1 MSEIRVTSVVGENG
15 GDRVGL
21 TTGLTVGPLT
31 GTTGIGA
38 TISHQGHAQFAG
50 VCTATSFVGNGA
62 NLTGLANGYG
72 LFHVRANQNNGDTPQ
87 TVANVTVS
95 KIQFKYELADLD
107 GLFDNST
114 NYRYTPQVAGWYWV
128 NLNISINN
136 GGGHSHLMTAYLYK
150 NGSQYATFEGGGGG
164 SGADHYNRYGDNNS
178 INMSSIIQLNGSSDY
193 VEGYVYQTNAQSASR
208 NLDNLSTTMMGYLVR
223 RT

>member
-1 MSEIRVTSVVGENG
+1 MSNIKLVHSGGNSVS
-15 GDRVGL
+15 L
-21 TTGLTVGPLT
+21 TTPTNNPASNVTFKLPQADGSANQTIVT
-31 GTTGIGA
+31 DASGA
-38 TISHQGHAQFAG
+38 L
-50 VCTATSFVGNGA
+50 SFQ
-62 NLTGLANGYG
+62 TQGYG
-72 LFHVRANQNNGDTPQ
+72 LFHVRANQNDGDTPQ
-87 TVANVTVS
+87 TVANVTIS

-114 NYRYTPQVAGWYWV
+114 NYRYNPQVAGCYWV

-164 SGADHYNRYGDNNS
+164 SGASNYNRYGDNNS

-193 VEGYVYQTNAQSASR
+193 VEGYIYQTNAQSASR

>member
-1 MSEIRVTSVVGENG
+1 MSNIKLVHSGGNSVS
-15 GDRVGL
+15 L
-21 TTGLTVGPLT
+21 TTPTNNPSSNVTFKLPQADGSANQTMVT
-31 GTTGIGA
+31 DASGA
-38 TISHQGHAQFAG
+38 L
-50 VCTATSFVGNGA
+50 SFQ
-62 NLTGLANGYG
+62 TQGYG

-87 TVANVTVS
+87 TVANVTIS

>member
-1 MSEIRVTSVVGENG
+1 MSELNFLHSNGNKVKLSTPDTLAANKTFKLPGADGSAGQFLQTDGSGALSFASV
-15 GDRVGL
+15 
-21 TTGLTVGPLT
+21 P
-31 GTTGIGA
+31 
-38 TISHQGHAQFAG
+38 
-50 VCTATSFVGNGA
+50 TAPIQ
-62 NLTGLANGYG
+62 GYG
-72 LFHVRANQNNGDTPQ
+72 LFHVRANQNDSDTPQ
-87 TVANVTVS
+87 TVANVTQS

-164 SGADHYNRYGDNNS
+164 GAHPDYKRYGDNNS

>member
-1 MSEIRVTSVVGENG
+1 MSNLNFLHSGGNKVTLSAPDSNPSSDVTLKLPQSDGSSG
-15 GDRVGL
+15 QFLKTDGS
-21 TTGLTVGPLT
+21 
-31 GTTGIGA
+31 GA
-38 TISHQGHAQFAG
+38 LSFASE
-50 VCTATSFVGNGA
+50 T
-62 NLTGLANGYG
+62 LQGYG

-87 TVANVTVS
+87 TVAVTTVS

-114 NYRYTPQVAGWYWV
+114 NYRYTPQIAGWYWI

-136 GGGHSHLMTAYLYK
+136 GGGHSHLMTSYLYK
-150 NGSQYATFEGGGGG
+150 NGAQYATFEGGGGG
-164 SGADHYNRYGDNNS
+164 GANPDYKRYGDNNS

-193 VEGYVYQTNAQSASR
+193 VEGYVYQANAASASR

>member
-1 MSEIRVTSVVGENG
+1 MSNIKLVHSGGNSVS
-15 GDRVGL
+15 L
-21 TTGLTVGPLT
+21 TTPDSNPAANRTFKLPGAD
-31 GTTGIGA
+31 GTANQTMVTDGSGA
-38 TISHQGHAQFAG
+38 F
-50 VCTATSFVGNGA
+50 SFQ
-62 NLTGLANGYG
+62 TQGYG
-72 LFHVRANQNNGDTPQ
+72 LFHVRANQNDGDTPQ

-136 GGGHSHLMTAYLYK
+136 GGGHSHLMTSYLYK
-150 NGSQYATFEGGGGG
+150 NGAQYATFEGGGGG
-164 SGADHYNRYGDNNS
+164 GANPDYKRYGDNNS

>member
-1 MSEIRVTSVVGENG
+1 MSNIKLVHSGGNSVS
-15 GDRVGL
+15 L
-21 TTGLTVGPLT
+21 TTPTNNPSSNITFKLPQADGSANQTMVT
-31 GTTGIGA
+31 DASGA
-38 TISHQGHAQFAG
+38 L
-50 VCTATSFVGNGA
+50 SFQ
-62 NLTGLANGYG
+62 TQGYG

>member
-1 MSEIRVTSVVGENG
+1 MSNIKLVHSGGNSVS
-15 GDRVGL
+15 L
-21 TTGLTVGPLT
+21 TTPTNNPSSNVTFKLPQADGSANQTMVT
-31 GTTGIGA
+31 DASGA
-38 TISHQGHAQFAG
+38 L
-50 VCTATSFVGNGA
+50 SFQ
-62 NLTGLANGYG
+62 TQGYG

>member
-1 MSEIRVTSVVGENG
+1 MSNIKLVHSGGNSVS
-15 GDRVGL
+15 L
-21 TTGLTVGPLT
+21 TTPTNNPSSNVTFKLPQADGSANQTMVT
-31 GTTGIGA
+31 DASGA
-38 TISHQGHAQFAG
+38 L
-50 VCTATSFVGNGA
+50 SFQ
-62 NLTGLANGYG
+62 TQGYG

-164 SGADHYNRYGDNNS
+164 GAHPDYKRYGDNNS

>member
-1 MSEIRVTSVVGENG
+1 MSSLNFLHSGGNKVTLSSPDSNPSSDVTLKLPQSDGSSGQFLQTDGSGALSFASVP
-15 GDRVGL
+15 
-21 TTGLTVGPLT
+21 T
-31 GTTGIGA
+31 
-38 TISHQGHAQFAG
+38 Q
-50 VCTATSFVGNGA
+50 
-62 NLTGLANGYG
+62 GYG
-72 LFHVRANQNNGDTPQ
+72 LFHVRANQNDGDTPQ
-87 TVANVTVS
+87 TVANVTQS

-164 SGADHYNRYGDNNS
+164 GAHPDYKRYGDNNS

>member
-1 MSEIRVTSVVGENG
+1 MSNIKLVHSGGNSVS
-15 GDRVGL
+15 L
-21 TTGLTVGPLT
+21 TTPTSNPASNITFKLPQADGSANQTMVT
-31 GTTGIGA
+31 DASGA
-38 TISHQGHAQFAG
+38 L
-50 VCTATSFVGNGA
+50 SFQ
-62 NLTGLANGYG
+62 TQGYG
-72 LFHVRANQNNGDTPQ
+72 LFHVRANQNDGDTPQ

-164 SGADHYNRYGDNNS
+164 SGASNYNRYGDNNS

>member
-1 MSEIRVTSVVGENG
+1 MSIKLNAQSGGSVALDAPTQTTSSADLTLTLPVNTGSNG
-15 GDRVGL
+15 QVIQTNGS
-21 TTGLTVGPLT
+21 
-31 GTTGIGA
+31 GA
-38 TISHQGHAQFAG
+38 L
-50 VCTATSFVGNGA
+50 SFQ
-62 NLTGLANGYG
+62 TQGYG
-72 LFHVRANQNNGDTPQ
+72 LFHVRANQNNGDTAQ

-114 NYRYTPQVAGWYWV
+114 NYRYTPQVAGWYWI

-150 NGSQYATFEGGGGG
+150 NGAQYATFEGGGGG
-164 SGADHYNRYGDNNS
+164 SGASNYNRYGDNNS

-193 VEGYVYQTNAQSASR
+193 VEGYVYQTNAESSSR

>member
-1 MSEIRVTSVVGENG
+1 MSNIKLVHSGGNSVS
-15 GDRVGL
+15 L
-21 TTGLTVGPLT
+21 TTPDSNPAANRTFKLPGAD
-31 GTTGIGA
+31 GTANQTMVTDGSGA
-38 TISHQGHAQFAG
+38 F
-50 VCTATSFVGNGA
+50 SFQ
-62 NLTGLANGYG
+62 TQGYG
-72 LFHVRANQNNGDTPQ
+72 LFHVRANQNDGDTPQ

-114 NYRYTPQVAGWYWV
+114 NYRYTPQVAGWYWI

-150 NGSQYATFEGGGGG
+150 NGAQYATFEGGGGG
-164 SGADHYNRYGDNNS
+164 GANPDYKRYGDNNS

>member
-1 MSEIRVTSVVGENG
+1 MSNIKLVHSGGNSVS
-15 GDRVGL
+15 L
-21 TTGLTVGPLT
+21 TTPDSNPAANRTFKLPGAD
-31 GTTGIGA
+31 GTANQTMVTDGSGA
-38 TISHQGHAQFAG
+38 F
-50 VCTATSFVGNGA
+50 SFQ
-62 NLTGLANGYG
+62 TQGYG

-114 NYRYTPQVAGWYWV
+114 NYRYTPQVAGWYWI

-150 NGSQYATFEGGGGG
+150 NGAQYATFEGGGGG

>member
-1 MSEIRVTSVVGENG
+1 MSNIKLVHSGGNSVS
-15 GDRVGL
+15 L
-21 TTGLTVGPLT
+21 TTPDSNPAANRTFKLP
-31 GTTGIGA
+31 GA
-38 TISHQGHAQFAG
+38 DGSANQSLVTDGSGAF
-50 VCTATSFVGNGA
+50 SFQ
-62 NLTGLANGYG
+62 TQGYG
-72 LFHVRANQNNGDTPQ
+72 LFHVRANQNDGDTPQ
-87 TVANVTVS
+87 TVAVTTVS

-114 NYRYTPQVAGWYWV
+114 NYRYTPQVAGWYWI

-136 GGGHSHLMTAYLYK
+136 GGGHSHLMTSYLYK
-150 NGSQYATFEGGGGG
+150 NGAQYATFEGGGGG
-164 SGADHYNRYGDNNS
+164 GANPDYKRYGNNNS

-193 VEGYVYQTNAQSASR
+193 VEGYVYQGNAASASR

>member
-1 MSEIRVTSVVGENG
+1 MSNIKLVHSGGNSVS
-15 GDRVGL
+15 L
-21 TTGLTVGPLT
+21 TTPTSNPAANRTFKLPGAD
-31 GTTGIGA
+31 GTANQTMVTDGSGA
-38 TISHQGHAQFAG
+38 F
-50 VCTATSFVGNGA
+50 SFQ
-62 NLTGLANGYG
+62 TQGYG
-72 LFHVRANQNNGDTPQ
+72 LFHVRANQNDGDTPQ

-136 GGGHSHLMTAYLYK
+136 GGGHSHLMTSYLYK
-150 NGSQYATFEGGGGG
+150 NGAQYATFEGGGGG
-164 SGADHYNRYGDNNS
+164 GANPDYKRYGDNNS

>member
-1 MSEIRVTSVVGENG
+1 MSNIKLVHSGGNSVS
-15 GDRVGL
+15 L
-21 TTGLTVGPLT
+21 TTPTNNPASNVTFKLPQSDGSANQTMVT
-31 GTTGIGA
+31 DASGA
-38 TISHQGHAQFAG
+38 L
-50 VCTATSFVGNGA
+50 SFQ
-62 NLTGLANGYG
+62 TQGYG
-72 LFHVRANQNNGDTPQ
+72 LFHVRANQNDGDTPQ

-164 SGADHYNRYGDNNS
+164 SGASNYNRYGDNNS

-193 VEGYVYQTNAQSASR
+193 VEGYIYQTNAQSASR

>member
-1 MSEIRVTSVVGENG
+1 MSNIKLVHSGGNSVS
-15 GDRVGL
+15 L
-21 TTGLTVGPLT
+21 TTPTNNPASNVTFKLPQSDGSANQTMVT
-31 GTTGIGA
+31 DSSGA
-38 TISHQGHAQFAG
+38 L
-50 VCTATSFVGNGA
+50 SFQ
-62 NLTGLANGYG
+62 TQGYG
-72 LFHVRANQNNGDTPQ
+72 LFHVRANQNDGDTPQ

-164 SGADHYNRYGDNNS
+164 SGASNYNRYGDNNS

-193 VEGYVYQTNAQSASR
+193 VEGYIYQTNAQSASR